1 MINVLSKRFDGL
13 DGIEYIRNKITVRPP
28 PAADLDILEPSS
40 AAQVLFEAWKTIF
53 IPNKFTLKF
62 IADTV
67 GRAAAHSANRFDT
80 EVKYVNQMYYPTP
93 GEVFPICLS
102 GLAGVG
108 KTQTINALLR
118 VMPEPADI
126 SIEHYQTPHT
136 IYSYWY
142 ASAREKA
149 SGKQLLMNFL
159 GHDGSTRANVANLRK
174 RAQQQANQLGISL
187 VVLDEMQHVST
198 GQGAAKVTDILL
210 TTSGLDIPMV
220 FVSNFS
226 LIHKLLKRNSEDRQ
240 RLLSEPRVMLPD
252 AHDSTAWSDFIREC
266 VSVSNGRVRANFE
279 DFSREVYRASFGI
292 KRLALQLLTLAY
304 LEARRAKRMHVELE
318 DLHRAYLSASYFS
331 SRDDVEELER
341 QAIQPN
347 KMSRLDLRCPFGTPM
362 RSNVIEFARK
372 DRDNRVAEAAFK
384 GSLTASEREAHKSLK
399 LCPDLKSIPS
409 SKRPRIKK
417 PTKESL
423 LNAYNDFFNPKR
435 EE

>member
-1 MINVLSKRFDGL
+1 MINVMSERFAGL
-13 DGIEYIRNKITVRPP
+13 DNVEYIRKKITVRPTP
-28 PAADLDILEPSS
+28 VADVDILEPGL
-40 AAQVLFEAWKTIF
+40 AAQVLFEAWKKIF
-53 IPNKFTLKF
+53 IPNKFTLEF
-62 IADTV
+62 VADTV

-80 EVKYVNQMYYPTP
+80 ELKYVNQIYYPVLA
-93 GEVFPICLS
+93 EVFPICLS

-108 KTQTINALLR
+108 KTETVNALLR

-240 RLLSEPRVMLPD
+240 RLLSEPKVMLPD
-252 AHDSTAWSDFIREC
+252 VHDSTAWSEFIREC
-266 VSVSNGRVRANFE
+266 VSVSNGRVRANIE

-292 KRLALQLLTLAY
+292 KRLAVQLLTLAY
-304 LEARRAKRMHVELE
+304 LEARNAKRMYIVLE
-318 DLHRAYLSASYFS
+318 DLHRAYLSTSYFS

-347 KMSRLDLRCPFGTPM
+347 KTSRLDLRCPFGTPM
-362 RSNVIEFARK
+362 RSNVVEFARK
-372 DRDNRVAEAAFK
+372 DRDNRVAQAAFE
-384 GSLTASEREAHKSLK
+384 GSLTASEREAYASLK
-399 LCPDLKSIPS
+399 LCPDVKSIPP
-409 SKRPRIKK
+409 SKLPRIKK
-417 PTKESL
+417 PTNESL
-423 LNAYNDFFNPKR
+423 LDAYNDFLDPKR
-435 EE
+435 D